1 MLEINNNNNLE
12 NNNLNEK
19 LKMQIRGF
27 ISEISKKINQKN
39 EILVIDRFE
48 GEFAVCENRNTGKI
62 KHIKCEQLPQNA
74 KEGNVLIYKNNKYE
88 LDIEKE
94 QEISKTIE
102 EKMNDIWE
110 E

>member
-19 LKMQIRGF
+19 LKAQIRGF
-27 ISEISKKINQKN
+27 ISEISNKINQKD

-48 GEFAVCENRNTGKI
+48 GDFAVCENRNTGKI
-62 KHIKCEQLPQNA
+62 KNIKCNQLPQNA
-74 KEGNVLIYKNNKYE
+74 KEGSVLVYKNNKFE

-94 QEISKTIE
+94 QQISKTIE
-102 EKMNDIWE
+102 KKMNDLWE